1 MSKYTSGYDIEQ
13 DLREILDEY
22 SEDVTEAVG
31 KAIKKVANESVKK
44 LKQTSPRR
52 PGGGDYAAGW
62 KKTIETG
69 GLVIEATVH
78 GGPKT
83 YPLAHLLENGHAK
96 RGGGR
101 TMPIVHIKPVEDW
114 AIEEVQKTIKE
125 EVERL

>member
-22 SEDVTEAVG
+22 SEGVTEAVE

-101 TMPIVHIKPVEDW
+101 TAPIVHIKPVEDW

>member
-1 MSKYTSGYDIEQ
+1 MSKYTSGYDIER
-13 DLREILDEY
+13 DLREILEGY
-22 SEDVTEAVG
+22 SEEVTQAVG

-52 PGGGDYAAGW
+52 RGDYAAGW

-101 TMPIVHIKPVEDW
+101 TAPIVHIKPVEDW

>member
-1 MSKYTSGYDIEQ
+1 MSGINIEQ